1 VIEFLD
7 LIDTNL
13 FLRINSLHNGF
24 FDVVMVYVSAKFF
37 WLPLYV
43 FLLYLIFKQYNKKTW
58 LVLVSVFLL
67 VLMADQ
73 LSVHAFKN
81 VFERL
86 RPCHTPDLLF
96 VVHTVEK
103 CGGKFGFVS
112 SHAANSFALAFF
124 VSALLKGSYKWIPW
138 LLYSWAFLTI
148 YSRVYLG
155 VHFPGDVIG
164 GALLGTLVGWVV
176 LWGYKFAEGKIYKAK
191 ELG

>member
-1 VIEFLD
+1 MIEFLD

-13 FLRINSLHNGF
+13 FLLINGLHNGF

-37 WLPLYV
+37 WLPLYI
-43 FLLYLIFKQYNKKTW
+43 FLLYLIIKKFSKKSW
-58 LVLVSVFLL
+58 LVLVFVFLL
-67 VLMADQ
+67 ILAADQ

-96 VVHTVEK
+96 IVHTVEK

-124 VSALLKGSYKWIPW
+124 VSALLKSYYRWIPW
-138 LLYSWAFLTI
+138 LMFSWAFLTI

-164 GALLGTLVGWVV
+164 GAILGILVGWMIF
-176 LWGYKFAEGKIYKAK
+176 LGYNFASKKIYTDK
-191 ELG
+191 E

>member
-13 FLRINSLHNGF
+13 FLLINGLHNGF

-37 WLPLYV
+37 WLPLYIL
-43 FLLYLIFKQYNKKTW
+43 LLYLIFRKFNKNSW
-58 LVLVSVFLL
+58 LVLVFIFLL
-67 VLMADQ
+67 ILIADQ

-124 VSALLKGSYKWIPW
+124 ISAVLKSSHKWIPW
-138 LLYSWAFLTI
+138 LMYSWAFLTI

-164 GALLGTLVGWVV
+164 GAILGTLVGWIV
-176 LWGYKFAEGKIYKAK
+176 LLGYNYSNRKIFLK
-191 ELG
+191 EE

>member
-13 FLRINSLHNGF
+13 FLFINGLHNGF

-37 WLPLYV
+37 WLPLYIL
-43 FLLYLIFKQYNKKTW
+43 LLYLIFRKFNKKSW
-58 LVLVSVFLL
+58 LVLVFIFLL
-67 VLMADQ
+67 ILIADQ
-73 LSVHAFKN
+73 LSVHAFIN

-124 VSALLKGSYKWIPW
+124 ISAVLKSSHKWIPW
-138 LLYSWAFLTI
+138 LMYSWALLTI

-164 GALLGTLVGWVV
+164 GAILGTLVGWIV
-176 LWGYKFAEGKIYKAK
+176 LLGYNYSNRKIFLK
-191 ELG
+191 EE